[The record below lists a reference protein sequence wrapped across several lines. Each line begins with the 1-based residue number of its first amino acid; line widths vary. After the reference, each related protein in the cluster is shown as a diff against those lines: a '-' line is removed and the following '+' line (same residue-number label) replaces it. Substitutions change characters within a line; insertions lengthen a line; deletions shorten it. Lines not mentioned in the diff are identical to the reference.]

1 MTENEFDVV
10 IIGAG
15 PGGYVAAI
23 RCAQLGLKTACID
36 RWVTSSNTASPGGTC
51 LNVGCIPSKAL
62 LESSERYE
70 QMQLHASDHGIAVT
84 GISVDVPKM
93 QTRKDKVVRDLTGGI
108 TALFKSNKVTFIS
121 GHGVLANKGRVDVT
135 LNDGS
140 IQNLH
145 SRHVIL
151 ASGSTPVSLPGIE
164 VNNETIFD
172 SSGALEFQNAPKTL
186 GIIGAGVIGLELGSV
201 WRRLGSSVV
210 ILEAQ
215 ESLLPIADPMIAR
228 EAKKQFTQQGLDIR
242 LSCKVNKVQS
252 SQTGCVVEYQSSE
265 GQQKLEVE
273 RLIVA
278 VGRRPYSDRL
288 LGPECG
294 LKPNDRGLIDVD
306 DKCES
311 ALPGVWAIGDL
322 VRGPML
328 AHKASEEGIAVAE
341 QIATG
346 ISHVDLN
353 IIPWVIYTHPEI
365 AWVGAT
371 ESELKASSVDYNAG
385 IFPFAASGRAQAV
398 GATAGFIKILA
409 DNKTDRILGVHLI
422 GKQASEMVNEAVF
435 AMSMEATAEDLART
449 VHAHPTLGEAMHEA
463 ALASDRR
470 AIHKANR

>member
-1 MTENEFDVV
+1 M
-10 IIGAG
+10 
-15 PGGYVAAI
+15 
-23 RCAQLGLKTACID
+23 
-36 RWVTSSNTASPGGTC
+36 
-51 LNVGCIPSKAL
+51 
-62 LESSERYE
+62 
-70 QMQLHASDHGIAVT
+70 
-84 GISVDVPKM
+84 
-93 QTRKDKVVRDLTGGI
+93 
-108 TALFKSNKVTFIS
+108 
-121 GHGVLANKGRVDVT
+121 
-135 LNDGS
+135 
-140 IQNLH
+140 
-145 SRHVIL
+145 
-151 ASGSTPVSLPGIE
+151 
-164 VNNETIFD
+164 
-172 SSGALEFQNAPKTL
+172 
-186 GIIGAGVIGLELGSV
+186 IGLELGSV

-215 ESLLPIADPMIAR
+215 ESLLPTADPMIAR
-228 EAKKQFTQQGLDIR
+228 EAKKQFTKQGLDIR
-242 LSCKVNKVQS
+242 LNCKVNKVQS

-278 VGRRPYSDRL
+278 VGRRPYSNGL

-341 QIATG
+341 QIAPG

-353 IIPWVIYTHPEI
+353 VIPWVIYTHPEI
-365 AWVGAT
+365 SSVGTT